1 MYYIVHVL
9 CVVGHYSTLMKQLS
23 NEKIPP
29 LHSQVLLPHQVSSEK
44 DNELEVS
51 SLIFVILLVKT
62 NYFYRIIFCPL
73 W

>member
-1 MYYIVHVL
+1 MYCIVFVHVL

-51 SLIFVILLVKT
+51 S
-62 NYFYRIIFCPL
+62 
-73 W
+73 

>member
-1 MYYIVHVL
+1 MLLYCICI
-9 CVVGHYSTLMKQLS
+9 CVTGHYSTLMKQLS

-51 SLIFVILLVKT
+51 LTFFL
-62 NYFYRIIFCPL
+62 
-73 W
+73 